1 MAGDGWEEGRKERI
15 NKVVVKSSL
24 DLCGK
29 TKVVLLG
36 FTNVEGIVLP
46 ELSLLLSMEASNKHS
61 F

>member
-1 MAGDGWEEGRKERI
+1 MAGDGWEEGGKERI

-46 ELSLLLSMEASNKHS
+46 ETALPLSMEASNRHS
-61 F
+61 L

>member
-1 MAGDGWEEGRKERI
+1 MTGDGWEEGGKEQI

-29 TKVVLLG
+29 TKVVLLR

-46 ELSLLLSMEASNKHS
+46 EFSLLLSMEASNKRS
-61 F
+61 L

>member
-1 MAGDGWEEGRKERI
+1 MTGDGWEEGGKERI

-29 TKVVLLG
+29 TKVVLLR

-46 ELSLLLSMEASNKHS
+46 EFSLLLSMEASNKRS
-61 F
+61 L

>member
-46 ELSLLLSMEASNKHS
+46 ELSLLLSMEASKKRS

>member
-36 FTNVEGIVLP
+36 FTNEEGIVLP
-46 ELSLLLSMEASNKHS
+46 ELSLLLSMEASKKRS